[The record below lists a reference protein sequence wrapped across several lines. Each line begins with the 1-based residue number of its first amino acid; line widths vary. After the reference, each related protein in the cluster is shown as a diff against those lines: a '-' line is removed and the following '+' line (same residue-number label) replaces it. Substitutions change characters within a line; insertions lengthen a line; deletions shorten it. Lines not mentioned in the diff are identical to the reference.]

1 MVRINRII
9 FFLGVLFLNS
19 CIKSEILYNGTKVPK
34 GNVFRNIQYFR
45 EDVYKNIDINYFY
58 KKKYSYFSD
67 DNYNNIGGEIPDVNR
82 VIQFY
87 PTGHFRTLTSPNG
100 QNIEYDDVNRDPS
113 RSGMRGIIYT
123 KNNKIKIDDQF
134 AFQGGGIYIA
144 TVSVKIEGDKIY
156 ILHDHT
162 FFNDVM
168 ECEVYEKWEKIPED
182 WKKYK
187 PDW

>member
-58 KKKYSYFSD
+58 KKKYSSFSD
-67 DNYNNIGGEIPDVNR
+67 DNYNNIDGEIPDVNR

-144 TVSVKIEGDKIY
+144 TLSVKIEGDKIY

-162 FFNDVM
+162 FNDVM